1 MHIRVMLVL
10 TVILAITITSAQA
23 DEPTWLFTVPKAETL
38 YKDYYNIGFVHAD
51 LGVTENLELGI
62 HGLKYAIPDSKFALG
77 VSLFPMGSP
86 YVTSTWGTG
95 KSKLHMGIKA
105 APYIFFAGVEAPIAN
120 SVKFIAEFTNGIY
133 AGVRIF
139 PARKWTLDIFAG
151 FVTVEVYRY
160 KYAHIKIEDFYPI
173 PGILFAY
180 SNTL

>member
-1 MHIRVMLVL
+1 MYIRIMLIL
-10 TVILAITITSAQA
+10 MVILATTITSARA

-62 HGLKYAIPDSKFALG
+62 HGLKYAVPDSKFAFG
-77 VSLFPMGSP
+77 ASIIPMLSP
-86 YVTSTWGTG
+86 YVTSTWGSG
-95 KSKLHMGIKA
+95 ESKLHLGIKA
-105 APYIFFAGVEAPIAN
+105 TQFFFFAGVEAPISK
-120 SVKFIAEFTNGIY
+120 SVKFIAEFTNGVT

-151 FVTVEVYRY
+151 FVTFKVYKY
-160 KYAHIKIEDFYPI
+160 KYAWIKVEDYHPI

-180 SNTL
+180 SDTL

>member
-1 MHIRVMLVL
+1 MHIRIMLIL
-10 TVILAITITSAQA
+10 TVILATTIISAQA

-62 HGLKYAIPDSKFALG
+62 HGLKYAVPDSRYAFG
-77 VSLFPMGSP
+77 VSLIPMLSP

-95 KSKLHMGIKA
+95 ESKLHMGIKA
-105 APYIFFAGVEAPIAN
+105 TQFFFFAGVEAPISDN
-120 SVKFIAEFTNGIY
+120 VKFVAEFTNGVT

-139 PARKWTLDIFAG
+139 PTRKWTVDIFAG
-151 FVTVEVYRY
+151 FVSVEVYRY
-160 KYAHIKIEDFYPI
+160 RYRVEIEDFHPI